1 MLSIEMN
8 LERSEFE
15 GWVLERA
22 DFDQLPRFAGYVF
35 YSNGA
40 CYVCYPR
47 RDRTIDRNSLAR
59 IVDLLRRAGPDALSR
74 FESQSKRVDT
84 QGVRPASASCDRV
97 KLDRAGSVVIDH
109 V

>member
-47 RDRTIDRNSLAR
+47 RDR
-59 IVDLLRRAGPDALSR
+59 RRAGPDALSR